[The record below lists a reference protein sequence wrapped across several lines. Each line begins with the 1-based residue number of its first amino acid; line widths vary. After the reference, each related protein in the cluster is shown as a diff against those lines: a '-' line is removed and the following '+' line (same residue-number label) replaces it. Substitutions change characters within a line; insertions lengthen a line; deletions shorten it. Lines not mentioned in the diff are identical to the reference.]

1 MCPSLAPFVPMD
13 VGRSGGDVAAD
24 QTGEVV
30 VASEGIGCFRGRITV
45 DLPQVSPNA
54 VSDKQVL
61 REPSLALRLVVM
73 LPRR

>member
-13 VGRSGGDVAAD
+13 VGRSGGQDVAAD

-54 VSDKQVL
+54 VSDKQCSGSP
-61 REPSLALRLVVM
+61 PSLFGSS
-73 LPRR
+73 